1 MIRATIE
8 DYDTIYAICNDPFIR
23 KHLSPEIEIDPAK
36 WLEDPRN
43 IILHEDGNAMLFLW
57 RWVGVYEA
65 HILFRARGAEAFK
78 LAPKSMDKIFE
89 MGATIVR
96 AVIHQDLKHVSWFVR
111 RHGFAFQGMVETVE
125 GPCGMYQLE
134 ASQWA

>member
-1 MIRATIE
+1 M
-8 DYDTIYAICNDPFIR
+8 
-23 KHLSPEIEIDPAK
+23 SPEVEIDPAR

-65 HILFRARGAEAFK
+65 HIMFKARGAEAFN
-78 LAPKSMDKIFE
+78 LALRFMDEIFAA
-89 MGATIVR
+89 GGTIIR

-111 RHGFAFQGMVETVE
+111 RHGFSFEGVVETAE
-125 GPCGMYQLE
+125 GPCEMYQLE
-134 ASQWA
+134 ASQWD